1 MTFSGCAG
9 LRPHVIRCYE
19 GFQPNCDNAL
29 RLSLVLGVPSY
40 LSFHDAN
47 VRVYPRFAHFTALTA
62 YTHTLAEK
70 RTIELQRSVEVQLNG
85 ISAEVFRPREQPQV
99 DARIKGS
106 KHRIFTITRK
116 DPVKNLQTMLKA
128 TSLFAERNAGTIHVI
143 AGPGSEEIGF
153 DGVHLGIGPVSDREL
168 PDYLTW
174 CQCFLQVQLVGDIG
188 MAATE
193 ALMVGRPIIVAG
205 DPEGNARDGRS

>member
-1 MTFSGCAG
+1 MDNLRIACVNYEPPAIYRDQGWSAERLARYYNPAG
-9 LRPHVIRCYE
+9 VASEVRVFGRFGTDWEMSSSVKAVGYESFNDLLRLCRPFQPHVIRCYE

-85 ISAEVFRPREQPQV
+85 ISAEVFRP
-99 DARIKGS
+99 
-106 KHRIFTITRK
+106 
-116 DPVKNLQTMLKA
+116 
-128 TSLFAERNAGTIHVI
+128 
-143 AGPGSEEIGF
+143 
-153 DGVHLGIGPVSDREL
+153 
-168 PDYLTW
+168 
-174 CQCFLQVQLVGDIG
+174 
-188 MAATE
+188 
-193 ALMVGRPIIVAG
+193 
-205 DPEGNARDGRS
+205 